1 MQTHVFSEAQATH
14 ALEVVLKLM
23 REKRYFLYRQTES
36 RVKDPEYNLEPEVFG
51 PALELDEK
59 IRAIYVDATQE
70 AEDAIRVAEQD
81 LGVVEPDLSKNKK
94 VVECSRYTGGLDIC
108 RVYPLTAFARF
119 APRTLQSLEKQM
131 LREMM
136 GEKTKDNLAPNKL
149 RELRDQAKGFASVIW
164 TQLEALEIRDPS
176 NLRCIVLM
184 KTRFNS
190 SGNLDGD
197 FMEGKVLQMQE
208 FSHAL
213 GYLFNQFSKYARIV
227 QHSHIV
233 FSTSRL
239 SHVNMQHW
247 EKEKARINYND
258 HDGYDC
264 KIHFVTVL

>member
-149 RELRDQAKGFASVIW
+149 RELRDQAKGFASVM
-164 TQLEALEIRDPS
+164 
-176 NLRCIVLM
+176 M